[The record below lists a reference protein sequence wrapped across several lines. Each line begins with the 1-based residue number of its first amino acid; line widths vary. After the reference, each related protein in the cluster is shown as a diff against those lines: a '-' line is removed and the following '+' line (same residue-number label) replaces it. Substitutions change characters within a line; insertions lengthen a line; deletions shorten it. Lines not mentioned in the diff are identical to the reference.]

1 MLLQS
6 WLKAYF
12 PFTRYDPPPRP
23 VRNVSSYGAWLA
35 CFPLKDMSVTSC
47 CRVSG
52 VVIDLNANGITLR
65 STNEAM
71 IMIRIEMRVYSA
83 HRSVREKIF
92 FTKDKDG
99 QHLSSL

>member
-1 MLLQS
+1 MNEVEVIRGGPILLLQS
-6 WLKAYF
+6 WLKANF
-12 PFTRYDPPPRP
+12 PFTRYDPPP

-35 CFPLKDMSVTSC
+35 SFPLKHMSLTSC

-71 IMIRIEMRVYSA
+71 IMIVPR
-83 HRSVREKIF
+83 
-92 FTKDKDG
+92 
-99 QHLSSL
+99 